1 MLFSIFSLMGF
12 RDRGRSIPD
21 LYDRTISE
29 VKLAEEAGFDI
40 AWFAEHHFS
49 NYCACP
55 SPLIMLARLAGE
67 TSRIKLASGV
77 VVVPLYHPVRLMSEI
92 GMIDSLTH
100 GRFVLGV
107 GSGYQP
113 YEFERFGEDL
123 GDSTAKLMEFM
134 DMLELGFARET
145 FSFDGRHIKLP
156 DTHIVTRP
164 VATMPDVWV
173 AGDNPGLVRY
183 SARKGYASMV
193 SPRHFTPAL
202 LKAARERI
210 EAAYIEAG
218 EDPARLR
225 FGTLRHVCVTDDKA
239 KAREFL
245 DNVRHQIRLS
255 QALRRREELVDGS
268 MLIERPYEGE
278 PSLEEMASYMLI
290 GDAETIAER
299 LANEIREARPTQM
312 LFQFHAGASDGA
324 TAMRSIERFASEVR
338 PMVEKA
344 VDGLVP
350 AIG

>member
-1 MLFSIFSLMGF
+1 MQFSIFNLMGY
-12 RDRGRSIPD
+12 RERGRSIPE
-21 LYDRTISE
+21 LYDRTVTE
-29 VKLAEEAGFDI
+29 VKAAEQAGFDI

-55 SPLIMLARLAGE
+55 SPLMMLARMAGE
-67 TSRIKLASGV
+67 TSRIKLAAGV

-92 GMIDSLTH
+92 GMVDSLTH
-100 GRFVLGV
+100 GRLVLGV

-123 GDSTAKLMEFM
+123 ADSTGKLMEFM
-134 DMLELGFARET
+134 DMLELGFSQET
-145 FSFDGRHIKLP
+145 FSFDSKHISLP
-156 DTHIVTRP
+156 ETYITSRP
-164 VATMPDVWV
+164 YGGLPDVWV
-173 AGDNPGLVRY
+173 AGDNPELVQY

-210 EAAYIEAG
+210 EASYKEAG
-218 EDPARLR
+218 EDPAKLR
-225 FGTLRHVCVTDDKA
+225 FGTLRHVCVTEDRA
-239 KAREFL
+239 KATEFL

-268 MLIERPYEGE
+268 MLIERPYDGE
-278 PSLEEMASYMLI
+278 PSLEEMGEYMLI

-299 LANEIREARPTQM
+299 LSNEIREARPTQM

-324 TAMRSIERFASEVR
+324 TAMRSIEKFATDVR
-338 PMVEKA
+338 PMVEKEL
-344 VDGLVP
+344 GELV
-350 AIG
+350 AAE